1 MISRREGNLD
11 RVVLRALCDRQ
22 YVAQRHAAWLRCLE
36 IDREAAQRAIERDK
50 SDREWW
56 TPERERQLVA
66 DAEAER
72 DRRRKLQHLRDLAAA
87 RKPVERERARK
98 APASAGNP
106 AEQIRRVK

>member
-1 MISRREGNLD
+1 VISRREGNLD
-11 RVVLRALCDRQ
+11 RVVLRALRDRQ
-22 YVAQRHAAWLRCLE
+22 YVAQRHAAWLRCVE

-72 DRRRKLQHLRDLAAA
+72 DRRRKLPHLRDLAAA
-87 RKPVERERARK
+87 RKPVW
-98 APASAGNP
+98 
-106 AEQIRRVK
+106 IRPTDFGPVQSGSTE